1 MEEDSA
7 SFAHVNIFLKN
18 LGVGIILN
26 GGGTVDPSSK

>member
-1 MEEDSA
+1 MEADSVD
-7 SFAHVNIFLKN
+7 FTHDNIFLKN